1 MPLEYQKILLVKEPE
16 GQNGAIEGRGGQGG
30 GGGGGGGG
38 GIDFIFKVFLR
49 PYISRI
55 RIFAIEILL
64 VGVIFVTILCPNH
77 IFQVRRSKKVEIH
90 DIKSCV
96 GVFAYILSTFENL
109 ISLKF

>member
-30 GGGGGGGG
+30 GGGL
-38 GIDFIFKVFLR
+38 DFIFKVFLR

-55 RIFAIEILL
+55 RMFAVEILL